1 MWRIDMTNKKIIQ
14 EFFDKKIIQ
23 ISTNPLFQL
32 TSGKQAPV
40 YIDHR
45 KIFSFSELRR
55 MVVSE
60 WALKLE
66 EHSRLLSSPG
76 APLSSP
82 GAPLSSP
89 GAPLSSPGLTRGSTP
104 IVFAGTATAGI
115 APAYALAEHFQCGFV
130 YVRNKPKEHGL
141 KSAIEGVIPQGA
153 QVIVIDDM
161 ITTGSSIL
169 SAVEVLRSEKIPVL
183 FASSISRHNFKKTNA
198 NFFKADIDF
207 ISVFKTSDLFL
218 NACEMGLITKS
229 DFDVVTQWL
238 IGLDEQE

>member
-1 MWRIDMTNKKIIQ
+1 MTNKKIIQ

-45 KIFSFSELRR
+45 KIFSFPELRR
-55 MVVSE
+55 MVVSK
-60 WALKLE
+60 WAFQLE
-66 EHSRLLSSPG
+66 KCVLAGSS
-76 APLSSP
+76 
-82 GAPLSSP
+82 
-89 GAPLSSPGLTRGSTP
+89 P

-169 SAVEVLRSEKIPVL
+169 SAVEILRSEKIPVL

-207 ISVFKTSDLFL
+207 ISVFKTNDLFL
-218 NACEMGLITKS
+218 NACEMGLITKL

-238 IGLDEQE
+238 LSLDEQE

>member
-1 MWRIDMTNKKIIQ
+1 MTNKKIIQ

-23 ISTNPLFQL
+23 ISTNPMFQL

-45 KIFSFSELRR
+45 KIFSFPELRR

-60 WALKLE
+60 WTLKLE
-66 EHSRLLSSPG
+66 EHSRLLSSP
-76 APLSSP
+76 S
-82 GAPLSSP
+82 
-89 GAPLSSPGLTRGSTP
+89 LTRGSTP

-169 SAVEVLRSEKIPVL
+169 TAVEVLRSEKIPVL